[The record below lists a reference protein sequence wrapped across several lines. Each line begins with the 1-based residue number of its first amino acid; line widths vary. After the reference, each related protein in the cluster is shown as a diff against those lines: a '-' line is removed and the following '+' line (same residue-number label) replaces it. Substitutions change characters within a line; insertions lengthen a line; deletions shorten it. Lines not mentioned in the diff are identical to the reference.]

1 MGGLGSTGRGQG
13 SASSAFGS
21 SPVLGSG
28 CSAGLSL
35 EVAQCLRLEQAKG
48 DGDGS
53 LSGLHSVPSLWAL
66 LACRRLVAAVQG
78 GREGSRIV

>member
-1 MGGLGSTGRGQG
+1 M
-13 SASSAFGS
+13 
-21 SPVLGSG
+21 
-28 CSAGLSL
+28 GLSL